1 MLENDYSYLMRL
13 NRINIMLSLAVAMIV
28 AFLVACVS
36 KTGDKPVITV
46 SIQPQKYFLEQITGD
61 KIDIRCLLSS
71 GANPENYEPSM
82 SHLVNLGKS
91 EAYFCIGNIGF
102 ETAIVDKVRANN
114 PDIRIFNN
122 SEGIELIT
130 GTHSHRHGDNDVVE
144 EVDPHTWSSVKNAR
158 IIASNMYRAVV
169 DMDPANREYYTRN
182 YEIFVSR
189 LDSLDSRLAA
199 MLAPCRGRAFVVWHP
214 SLSYFARDYGLEQIS
229 IGSESKES
237 SVRAMQARI
246 DEAIADSVKVFFF
259 QKEFDTRQAQVVNE
273 QIGAEMVTINPL
285 DYKWR
290 DEMLIIADA
299 IASK

>member
-1 MLENDYSYLMRL
+1 MRRNKINVMLTVM
-13 NRINIMLSLAVAMIV
+13 LAVMV
-28 AFLVACVS
+28 ALLGSCVH

-61 KIDIRCLLSS
+61 KIDVRCLLSS

-91 EAYFCIGNIGF
+91 EAYFRIGNIGF
-102 ETAIVDKVRANN
+102 ESAIVDKVRANN
-114 PDIRIFNN
+114 PAIKIYDN
-122 SEGIELIT
+122 SEGIELIK
-130 GTHSHRHGDNDVVE
+130 GTHGHAHGDDDIA
-144 EVDPHTWSSVKNAR
+144 EVDPHTWSSVKNAKV
-158 IIASNMYRAVV
+158 IAGNMYRAVL
-169 DMDPANREYYTRN
+169 DLDPDNRDYYTRN
-182 YEIFVSR
+182 YESFVAG
-189 LDSLDSRLAA
+189 LDSLDNRLSK

-229 IGSESKES
+229 IGYESKES
-237 SVRAMQARI
+237 SVRSLQSRI
-246 DEAIADSVKVFFF
+246 DEAVADSAKVFFF
-259 QKEFDTRQAQVVNE
+259 QKEFDTRQARVVNE